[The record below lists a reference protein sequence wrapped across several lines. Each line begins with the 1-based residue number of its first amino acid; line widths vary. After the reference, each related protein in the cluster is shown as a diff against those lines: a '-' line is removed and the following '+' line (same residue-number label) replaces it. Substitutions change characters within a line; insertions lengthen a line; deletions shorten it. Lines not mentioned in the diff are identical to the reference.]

1 MYIVDTSLSP
11 EQAGKEEPMVADPRR
26 MTRAQLRRLGTPRL
40 AYLRCGSVEG
50 QAAYAIHS
58 ADGTALA
65 VVETVEVAIE
75 LAEAHDMVFVPV
87 H

>member
-1 MYIVDTSLSP
+1 MYIIDSSLSP
-11 EQAGKEEPMVADPRR
+11 EPAGKEEPLAADPRR
-26 MTRAQLRRLGTPRL
+26 MTRAQLRQLGKPRL
-40 AYLRCGSVEG
+40 AYLRCGTVEG

-58 ADGTALA
+58 ADGTAFA

-75 LAEAHDMVFVPV
+75 LASAHDMIFVPV